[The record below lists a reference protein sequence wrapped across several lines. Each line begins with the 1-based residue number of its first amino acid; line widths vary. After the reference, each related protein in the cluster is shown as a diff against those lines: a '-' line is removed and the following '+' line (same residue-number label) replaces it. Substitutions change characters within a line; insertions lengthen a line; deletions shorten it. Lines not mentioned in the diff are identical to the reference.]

1 MSLLIKHFYRFGAFT
16 LDTDQRV
23 LFREDKPVSLTPKVF
38 DTLLILV
45 ENKGRIVEKDDLMNR
60 LWPDTFVEEANL
72 TFNIKQLR
80 KVLGD
85 DARQPVYVETVA
97 RRGYRFI
104 ANVEELLTDDVAQI
118 IQRFDSSGSQVVARN
133 KLETGSSAGSTQHSI
148 ESTEAPEEVVA
159 ARRPDAKSTAGA
171 PPASSESMT
180 GGIAASDENSRAT
193 PGGPFSPA
201 TLADPTVGDTTFTA
215 NHAAGRIKKW
225 EVIFLVG
232 LLILLVAVGLLFYV
246 LNRPVT
252 TPLVGGYFHRVKLK
266 SLTNVGNAVAAAISP
281 NGKFISYAVNENSKY
296 SLWTKA
302 VATGSAVEI
311 VPPSEFSI
319 VTTTFSP
326 DGDYVYYV
334 GKYKDFRT
342 VLYRIPVLGGKPS
355 QIKLDV
361 GFDVS
366 SFSPDGRQFTYTRLS
381 PDLTETQLYV
391 ASTEGDEVRVIA
403 ARPSAQRFENG
414 PSWSPDGTILAVGS
428 SGAILLVPLATGEIK
443 PLTQEHWDYVGRVVW
458 FKDGRGLAVVG
469 RAKGEEKT
477 QIWHVAYP
485 GGETRRITNDLIDYD
500 QFSLSVTSDNR
511 SLVTVQ
517 LQGTSSIWVVDD
529 ANAGRPR
536 QLIARANSDDGENGL
551 AWTPDGRIV
560 YTSLVS
566 GHLNLWVTDREGNN
580 PRQLTDSAASDSMP
594 CVSPDGRYVVFT
606 SSRSGGRDLWRV
618 DIDGSNEKQLTDGA
632 RVSAPTFSPD
642 GRWVIYSKAEEIVN
656 REIDLW
662 RLPVDGGSPS
672 RLTDGKFAGYPVVSP
687 DGKLI
692 AFYKFDVQ
700 DRKTKAIVI
709 PFDGGVP
716 LKTLVFTF
724 DPMPW
729 LRWAADGRSLIYN
742 DTNQGAT
749 NLWRLP
755 LDGGPPQQ
763 ITDFKSEHIW
773 YFDLTRDGK
782 HLAVARGTLTSD
794 VVLITSE

>member
-1 MSLLIKHFYRFGAFT
+1 
-16 LDTDQRV
+16 
-23 LFREDKPVSLTPKVF
+23 
-38 DTLLILV
+38 
-45 ENKGRIVEKDDLMNR
+45 
-60 LWPDTFVEEANL
+60 
-72 TFNIKQLR
+72 
-80 KVLGD
+80 
-85 DARQPVYVETVA
+85 
-97 RRGYRFI
+97 
-104 ANVEELLTDDVAQI
+104 
-118 IQRFDSSGSQVVARN
+118 
-133 KLETGSSAGSTQHSI
+133 
-148 ESTEAPEEVVA
+148 
-159 ARRPDAKSTAGA
+159 
-171 PPASSESMT
+171 
-180 GGIAASDENSRAT
+180 
-193 PGGPFSPA
+193 
-201 TLADPTVGDTTFTA
+201 
-215 NHAAGRIKKW
+215 
-225 EVIFLVG
+225 
-232 LLILLVAVGLLFYV
+232 
-246 LNRPVT
+246 
-252 TPLVGGYFHRVKLK
+252 
-266 SLTNVGNAVAAAISP
+266 
-281 NGKFISYAVNENSKY
+281 
-296 SLWTKA
+296 
-302 VATGSAVEI
+302 
-311 VPPSEFSI
+311 
-319 VTTTFSP
+319 
-326 DGDYVYYV
+326 
-334 GKYKDFRT
+334 
-342 VLYRIPVLGGKPS
+342 
-355 QIKLDV
+355 
-361 GFDVS
+361 
-366 SFSPDGRQFTYTRLS
+366 
-381 PDLTETQLYV
+381 
-391 ASTEGDEVRVIA
+391 
-403 ARPSAQRFENG
+403 
-414 PSWSPDGTILAVGS
+414 
-428 SGAILLVPLATGEIK
+428 
-443 PLTQEHWDYVGRVVW
+443 
-458 FKDGRGLAVVG
+458 
-469 RAKGEEKT
+469 
-477 QIWHVAYP
+477 
-485 GGETRRITNDLIDYD
+485 
-500 QFSLSVTSDNR
+500 
-511 SLVTVQ
+511 VTVQ

-662 RLPVDGGSPS
+662 RVPVDGGSPS

-716 LKTLVFTF
+716 VKTLVFTF